1 MSDTSAALEPSLMPA
16 AFLGHGSPMNALE
29 HNRYTSAWRAFGASV
44 PRPAAILVVSA
55 HWFIN
60 ATAVTA
66 MARPRVI
73 HDFYGFPDELF
84 AFDYPAPGA
93 PELAAEVVEIVKPHW
108 VGLDQDSWGLDHGTW
123 SVLAHAFPD
132 ADIPVLQL
140 AINAVQPLEYHLDM
154 GERLA
159 PLRRKGVLI
168 IGSGNVVHNLGR
180 MDWGR
185 PDEGFDWAQRF
196 DDDARALVLSAPGDV
211 GKLAQHRD
219 ASMAVPTPDHFLP
232 LVYFAGL
239 AAASGASPEVLVD
252 GYAFGSLSM
261 TSYTT
266 GADVKSLAQ
275 PEEEVE
281 DFLPRMA
288 LPPADET
295 NL

>member
-1 MSDTSAALEPSLMPA
+1 MPA

-185 PDEGFDWAQRF
+185 PDDGFDWAQRF

-266 GADVKSLAQ
+266 GADVESLAH